1 MEWWVLEVIKF
12 LSLIMLAVGL
22 HQLIRRFG
30 KNYVGDIFRSTPQIG
45 RNFIILADF
54 AYYLI
59 FGAYTLF
66 NVNFDRQTE
75 WAATVNASQL
85 EQFVFSL
92 AGICLIIGILHG
104 LNVFVLPFIGGILAL
119 RERLFFPGGRVLT
132 LRHQHARVVSVRRWL
147 HSA

>member
-66 NVNFDRQTE
+66 NVNFDRQKE

-119 RERLFFPGGRVLT
+119 RERLFSLG
-132 LRHQHARVVSVRRWL
+132 AES
-147 HSA
+147 

>member
-1 MEWWVLEVIKF
+1 MEWWVLELIKF
-12 LSLIMLAVGL
+12 LALIVLAIGL

-30 KNYVGDIFRSTPQIG
+30 KNYVGDIFRSTPQVG

-66 NVNFDRQTE
+66 NVNFDPQE
-75 WAATVNASQL
+75 DWVATVGASQL
-85 EQFVFSL
+85 EEFVFSL

-104 LNVFVLPFIGGILAL
+104 LNVFVLPFIGGVLAL
-119 RERLFFPGGRVLT
+119 RERFLEGT
-132 LRHQHARVVSVRRWL
+132 
-147 HSA
+147 